1 AVKGSVLGLAIS
13 GLKWNDLESYYRMNQ
28 GIDIS
33 AGKLAD
39 NSGLGK
45 VGALTGMK
53 TMQLE
58 SAPLPYITAED
69 GDWIKNKTWK
79 NGDVQQIPNS
89 IGIDGKTLVDWNI
102 VKIGHNITAPGK
114 DIKVSG
120 LLLDSNRL
128 TIKNRDSKD
137 GQSLEVSEYLN
148 ISKGAVLELVGESQL
163 IQKENSVLG
172 TGTGILMR
180 DQQGTGNMFNYNY
193 WGSPVSTAGSAGSRT
208 FSLKSVLYDG
218 DVDKQ
223 ITWIAP
229 HTFTPTSPVSI
240 STRWL
245 YTYKGG
251 ANDYDVWK
259 RINEK
264 SEVQVGHGFLMKG
277 AGAYNATDKNYTF
290 KGQPNNGTIHIPVG
304 GPNQAVVVGNPYP
317 SAIDA
322 VQFMKDNSKVLKPGS
337 ALLFWEQSPESKT
350 HIAKEYQGRYS
361 YSLITGTV
369 PAAVPPGGYMQG
381 SVNASPG
388 NAKKIPGRYIPVG
401 QGFYVEVN
409 ETGGNIEF
417 NNGQREFVKEKDGE
431 SVFLRTPE
439 NGPDRVQKRG
449 TASNAN
455 DIQRVRFEFTT
466 PEGAIRSLLLGFTP
480 DDAATDG
487 IDYGYDGLNSDDF
500 PSDLSF
506 AIEDK
511 KFVIQGVGAFDIN
524 KKYPLDM
531 SLNIAGNIELALTG
545 LENFDATIDVFVY
558 DAQMDTYTKI
568 NNTGFQMPMQSG
580 QYSDRFSIVFTTDS
594 TLSTIDQ
601 EFKDITVK
609 YLQKTAEI
617 YVHTPASI
625 EVRQVNLIN
634 MIGQSVKTWNIS
646 DTHYSEEFKIP
657 VKDITTGNYII
668 QIETSTS
675 SYSKKVVIQ

>member
-1 AVKGSVLGLAIS
+1 
-13 GLKWNDLESYYRMNQ
+13 WNDLEGYYRMNQ

-45 VGALTGMK
+45 VGILTGMK

-58 SAPLPYITAED
+58 SAPLPYTTAED
-69 GDWIKNKTWK
+69 GDWSKNKTWK
-79 NGDVQQIPNS
+79 NGDVQQAPNS
-89 IGIDGKTLVDWNI
+89 KGIDGNTNVDWNI
-102 VKIGHNITAPGK
+102 VKIAHNITATGQ

-120 LLLDSNRL
+120 LLIDSKRL

-148 ISKGAVLELVGESQL
+148 ISKGAILELVGESQL

-208 FSLKSVLYDG
+208 FSLESVLYDG
-218 DVDKQ
+218 DADKQ

-229 HTFTPTSPVSI
+229 HTFIPTSPVSI

-251 ANDYDVWK
+251 ANNYDVWK

-264 SEVQVGHGFLMKG
+264 SEVQVGLGFTMKG
-277 AGAYNATDKNYTF
+277 GSAYNAPDKNYTF

-304 GPNQAVVVGNPYP
+304 GPNQAVIVGNPYP

-322 VQFMKDNSKVLKPGS
+322 VQFMIDNKNVLKPGS
-337 ALLFWEQSPESKT
+337 ALLFWEQSPEGKT
-350 HIAKEYQGRYS
+350 HLVKEYQGRYS
-361 YSLITGTV
+361 YSVITGTV
-369 PAAVPPGGYMQG
+369 PAAVPPVGSVAG
-381 SVNASPG
+381 SVNAGPG

-409 ETGGNIEF
+409 DIGGIIEF
-417 NNGQREFVKEKDGE
+417 NNGQRKFVKEKDGQ

-439 NGPDRVQKRG
+439 NGSDVVQKRG

-455 DIQRVRFEFTT
+455 DIQRLRLEFKT
-466 PEGAIRSLLLGFTP
+466 PEGAIRYLLLGFTP

-487 IDYGYDGLNSDDF
+487 IDYGYDGVNSDDF

-506 AIEDK
+506 AIEGK
-511 KFVIQGVGAFDIN
+511 KFVIQGVGAFDVN

-531 SLNIAGNIELALTG
+531 SLKTAGNVELSLTG
-545 LENFDATIDVFVY
+545 LENFEAPIDVFVH
-558 DAQMDTYTKI
+558 DAEMDTYTKI
-568 NNTGFQMPMQSG
+568 NNTSFQMPMLSG
-580 QYSDRFSIVFTTDS
+580 QYSDRFSIVFTTNS

-601 EFKDITVK
+601 EFKDVNVK

-617 YVHTPASI
+617 YVQTPASI
-625 EVRQVNLIN
+625 EVRQVYLIN
-634 MIGQSVKTWNIS
+634 MLGQSVKTWNMS
-646 DTHYSEEFKIP
+646 DTHYSQEFKIP
-657 VKDITTGNYII
+657 VKDLTAGNYII
-668 QIETSTS
+668 QVETSTN